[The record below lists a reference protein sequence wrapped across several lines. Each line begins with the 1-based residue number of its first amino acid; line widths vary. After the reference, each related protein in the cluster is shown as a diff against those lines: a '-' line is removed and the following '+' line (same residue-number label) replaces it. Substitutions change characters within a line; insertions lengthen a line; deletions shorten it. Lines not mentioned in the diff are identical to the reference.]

1 MNDFFTEPNKAM
13 DSSTTEYLRGTL
25 KTIVLGL
32 LAEKERMYGYEITQ
46 AVKERTSGEI
56 VLTFGSL
63 YPLLYKLEQEGLVRT
78 ESEEVEGR
86 LRKYYALTITGRQTA
101 RQKLLDFTHFTQLM
115 NRLMQLPL
123 SLSIQPSPD
132 SSVL

>member
-1 MNDFFTEPNKAM
+1 MN
-13 DSSTTEYLRGTL
+13 SSTTEYLRGTL
-25 KTIVLGL
+25 KTIVLTL

-46 AVKERTSGEI
+46 EAKERTSGEI

-63 YPLLYKLEQEGLVRT
+63 YPVLYKLEQEGLVQT

-86 LRKYYALTITGRQTA
+86 LRKYYALTLTGRQAA

-115 NRLMQLPL
+115 NRLLQTPL
-123 SLSIQPSPD
+123 TLSAQ
-132 SSVL
+132 V

>member
-1 MNDFFTEPNKAM
+1 ME
-13 DSSTTEYLRGTL
+13 SSNTEYLRGTL

-63 YPLLYKLEQEGLVRT
+63 YPLLYKLEQEGLVQN

-86 LRKYYALTITGRQTA
+86 LRKYYALTTTGRQTA
-101 RQKLLDFTHFTQLM
+101 RQKLLDFTHFTHLM

-123 SLSIQPSPD
+123 SLATPPTPDPSA
-132 SSVL
+132 L